1 MKPIAERLDLS
12 DFRYPMEPIP
22 KRVER
27 AIEAGVES
35 GRSFPFSDASRL
47 LEEGGDGA
55 GDTVVRQPD
64 GTLFVACSTEMP
76 GVTPDMWDWWFG
88 WHGYTS
94 ERYQLWHPKAHLRS
108 AMREDRRQVPG
119 DRDRWIGNVSYVD
132 EYIGPKLQRLAIAFQ
147 PPRSFGL
154 DQAVVDTVGTAICAR
169 TALRRVHLYGGYL
182 IHLVRT
188 TPTGSE
194 MLSRFWLGHIEAPI
208 PGIRRP
214 LDAILN
220 SGFVRSRLLPDDDG
234 LNLLRHCSDEMSHLA
249 RILPE
254 LHQRFGAASP

>member
-1 MKPIAERLDLS
+1 MSGQLLQKA
-12 DFRYPMEPIP
+12 P

-64 GTLFVACSTEMP
+64 GTLFVACSTEIP
-76 GVTPDMWDWWFG
+76 GVTPDMWDWW
-88 WHGYTS
+88 
-94 ERYQLWHPKAHLRS
+94 
-108 AMREDRRQVPG
+108 
-119 DRDRWIGNVSYVD
+119 
-132 EYIGPKLQRLAIAFQ
+132 QRLAIAFQ
-147 PPRSFGL
+147 PPPSFGL
-154 DQAVVDTVGTAICAR
+154 DQGAVDAVGTAICAR